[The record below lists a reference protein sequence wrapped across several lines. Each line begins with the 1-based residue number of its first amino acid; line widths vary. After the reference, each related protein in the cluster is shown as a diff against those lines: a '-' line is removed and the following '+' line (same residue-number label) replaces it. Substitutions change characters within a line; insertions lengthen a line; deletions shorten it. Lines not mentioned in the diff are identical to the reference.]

1 MPEGIALPFKALA
14 YQQLNE
20 NRFEKVP
27 ENFFYQETMCGRDR
41 LPSLCSFYP
50 VGYFYPPERKEH
62 RASKNQ

>member
-20 NRFEKVP
+20 NRLEKVP

-41 LPSLCSFYP
+41 LF
-50 VGYFYPPERKEH
+50 RRIKI
-62 RASKNQ
+62 AD

>member
-27 ENFFYQETMCGRDR
+27 ENFFYQETMCQRDWLLR
-41 LPSLCSFYP
+41 RIKIADWMERTQSFQ
-50 VGYFYPPERKEH
+50 ESMK
-62 RASKNQ
+62 AI